1 MQAQISEYKST
12 SMTWW
17 VLKNLGLLILLFN
30 AFYAA
35 SQGGLYGN
43 SAVLVLAQL
52 VMLTGALTSIVHYF
66 ALKHANPN
74 ISKPEGLVSE
84 FGLFRLVRH
93 PMYFGDSLLCVGL
106 ILMVPSLISVF
117 LALFISLA
125 VWRLCIAED
134 FAMQSRF
141 GPDFERWFQKTKRLI
156 PLVF

>member
-30 AFYAA
+30 SFYAA
-35 SQGGLYGN
+35 SQGDLNGN
-43 SAVLVLAQL
+43 SAVLILAQS
-52 VMLTGALTSIVHYF
+52 VMLTGALTSIMHYF

-74 ISKPEGLVSE
+74 IGKPEGLVSD

-93 PMYFGDSLLCVGL
+93 PMYLGDSLLCVGL
-106 ILMVPSLISVF
+106 VLMAPSLTSVF
-117 LALFISLA
+117 FALLICLA

-134 FAMQSRF
+134 FAMQSQF
-141 GPDFERWFQKTKRLI
+141 GTDFDHWCQKTKRLI